1 MWETLV
7 GASGSHQWTR
17 TGSTAD
23 LLEFVEGTWKQVR
36 DHITHDEPTLA
47 GLARWLRTS
56 VKVPLE
62 REHAIARAIQERRA
76 RMASHLLQGS
86 LFDRQ
91 AEREAT
97 AQRELLKQAL
107 SRCRSRIEELHRR
120 RAAAVI
126 TTRPAFSLFTW

>member
-1 MWETLV
+1 
-7 GASGSHQWTR
+7 
-17 TGSTAD
+17 
-23 LLEFVEGTWKQVR
+23 
-36 DHITHDEPTLA
+36 
-47 GLARWLRTS
+47 

-62 REHAIARAIQERRA
+62 REQAIARAIQEHHA
-76 RMASHLLQGS
+76 RMASRLLQGS

-97 AQRELLKQAL
+97 AQRELLGQAL